1 MNEYQREKFKQTN
14 EVDLAYGVPGLGR
27 FRVNVFQQ
35 RGTIGVVFRVIPF
48 KIQSIEQLMLPKV
61 LEKMAGEQRGL
72 ILVTGTTGSGKST
85 TLAAMIDHINAT
97 ETCHIMT
104 IEDPIEFLIRDKRSI
119 VNQREVGVDTM
130 SFGQALKSALRQD
143 PDVILVGEMRDLETI
158 ETALTAAETGH
169 LVMSTLH
176 TLDAT
181 ETINRII
188 SAFPPYQQKQVRL
201 QLGSVLRGVISQRL
215 VPRADGK
222 GRVPAIE
229 VLLCTTR
236 VREMIE
242 DKDRTKEIP
251 DAISQGHVS
260 YGMQTFDQSLM
271 GLLKAGAHHLR
282 GGAAAGHQPGRLRAA
297 RLRHQ
302 RHLRLEVGRLRAA
315 GRAGRGRPP
324 RRPRRP
330 VPPGRR
336 RRSQS
341 QPLGRVQPSR
351 PAAPR
356 PEGPSLGARPA
367 AMTTSR
373 SSGSRGRGRK
383 PGRADEP
390 PRERARALA
399 LRLPRLRARTEA
411 ELRAR
416 LARAELGDEAD
427 GVVAWLRGLGYLDD
441 VALARARA
449 RSLTAP
455 GKLGPRGAERRLAA
469 AGVGRDRGPARRWP
483 RRWPRCRAARRP
495 AAALLAERRAAGR
508 PARPGWTSGRGPGWP
523 ASSWGAASRAR
534 RWRRRWAASTT
545 GSWTS
550 PDLPRR
556 APPGGCG
563 SRGSALCSAP
573 S

>member
-1 MNEYQREKFKQTN
+1 MELNEILQTALRAGASDIHLKAGLPPMFRVDGSLVPLKDARRLPPEEIGRMGLGIMNEYQREKFKQTN

-35 RGTIGVVFRVIPF
+35 RGTVGVVFRVIPF

-229 VLLCTTR
+229 VLLCTAR

-271 GLLKAGAHHLR
+271 GLLKAGVVSYEEALR
-282 GGAAAGHQPGRLRAA
+282 QATNPDDFALRVSGISGTSDSKWDGFDRPAEPAAAPSRATAPPQPRPGGAP
-297 RLRHQ
+297 
-302 RHLRLEVGRLRAA
+302 
-315 GRAGRGRPP
+315 
-324 RRPRRP
+324 
-330 VPPGRR
+330 
-336 RRSQS
+336 SQS
-341 QPLGRVQPSR
+341 QPLGRVQAGR

-356 PEGPSLGARPA
+356 PEA
-367 AMTTSR
+367 
-373 SSGSRGRGRK
+373 
-383 PGRADEP
+383 
-390 PRERARALA
+390 
-399 LRLPRLRARTEA
+399 
-411 ELRAR
+411 
-416 LARAELGDEAD
+416 
-427 GVVAWLRGLGYLDD
+427 
-441 VALARARA
+441 
-449 RSLTAP
+449 
-455 GKLGPRGAERRLAA
+455 
-469 AGVGRDRGPARRWP
+469 
-483 RRWPRCRAARRP
+483 
-495 AAALLAERRAAGR
+495 
-508 PARPGWTSGRGPGWP
+508 P
-523 ASSWGAASRAR
+523 ASTQA
-534 RWRRRWAASTT
+534 
-545 GSWTS
+545 
-550 PDLPRR
+550 
-556 APPGGCG
+556 GGDDDFQIE
-563 SRGSALCSAP
+563 RF
-573 S
+573 